1 MHEHNIVPGVDL
13 MSFGQWVRRIREAK
27 GLSLTWLADQI
38 ETNVSTISRIESE
51 SISPTIETAVQILNV
66 LQVTTFDF
74 YQAITDTPFPEI
86 PEQVLNEE
94 TESSVPTLDDAVD
107 FDKFFCRDQE
117 TGRIFLAKW
126 LNRIHLGL
134 PPGESAKEK
143 TEAFWGEYLDLLLSH
158 SPFCNASLSYPHDM
172 AATTILKIYQQ
183 GGVIIREDAFTYM
196 LRSLLEK
203 DLFANTP
210 EIATATIMGQM
221 TDTYAMRK
229 IKLADLVKLDHLCES
244 RGEIPIMCA
253 QAVQF
258 ELSFNPQPLKPVPIL
273 GRPVYWGL
281 SDFKVGYIFI
291 LMSRW
296 IEHLQLS
303 IIDWLQEAREL
314 R

>member
-1 MHEHNIVPGVDL
+1 MFLGVDL

-38 ETNVSTISRIESE
+38 ETNISTISRIESE
-51 SISPTIETAVQILNV
+51 SISPTIETAVQILTV

-74 YQAITDTPFPEI
+74 YQAITDIPFPEI
-86 PEQVLNEE
+86 PEQVLNEGA
-94 TESSVPTLDDAVD
+94 ESSVPTLDDAVG
-107 FDKFFCRDQE
+107 FEKIFCRDQE
-117 TGRIFLAKW
+117 TGRIFLTKW
-126 LNRIHLGL
+126 LNRIHLAL
-134 PPGESAKEK
+134 PPGESSKEK

-158 SPFCNASLSYPHDM
+158 SPFCSASLAYPHEM
-172 AATTILKIYQQ
+172 AAKTILKIYQQ

-196 LRSLLEK
+196 LRPLLEK

-210 EIATATIMGQM
+210 EIAAVTIMGQM

-229 IKLADLVKLDHLCES
+229 IKLADLVKLDHLCEG
-244 RGEIPIMCA
+244 RGEIPMMCA

-258 ELSFNPQPLKPVPIL
+258 ELAFNPQPLKPVPIL
-273 GRPVYWGL
+273 GRPAYWGL
-281 SDFKVGYIFI
+281 PDFKMGYIFI

-303 IIDWLQEAREL
+303 ITDWLQEVRQL
-314 R
+314 K